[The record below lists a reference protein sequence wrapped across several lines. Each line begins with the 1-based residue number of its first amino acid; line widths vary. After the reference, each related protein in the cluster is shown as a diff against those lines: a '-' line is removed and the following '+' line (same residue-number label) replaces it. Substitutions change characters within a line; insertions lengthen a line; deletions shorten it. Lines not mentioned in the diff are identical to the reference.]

1 MKLLTVENAK
11 TSKGEKL
18 GYMTGIVYMLPDART
33 CPLATSANCFKSCLV
48 NAGLAS
54 VYPKI
59 NEVRKERRELF
70 YNDRKEFFLQLDKE
84 IKSFIKKAKKE
95 NMIPV
100 IRLNGTSDIMYESI
114 QYLEY
119 TNIFEAYPDIQFYD
133 YTKIAVRLTR
143 PLPKNY
149 DLTFSFSD
157 NNTYKKSVEM
167 ALKTTTRIAVVFKN
181 GLPKRY
187 MGRIVVD
194 GDDTDLRFLDRHN
207 VIIGLKAK
215 GIAKTDNSDFI
226 VDSLLVEA

>member
-11 TSKGEKL
+11 TSKGEKM
-18 GYMTGIVYMLPDART
+18 GYMTGIVYMLPDERT
-33 CPLATSANCFKSCLV
+33 CPLAKNANCFKSCLV

-59 NEVRKERRELF
+59 NEIRKERRELF
-70 YNDRKEFFLQLDKE
+70 YNDRNEFFIQLDKE

-100 IRLNGTSDIMYESI
+100 VRLNGTSDIMYENI
-114 QYLEY
+114 PYLGY
-119 TNIFEAYPDIQFYD
+119 ANIFEAFADVQFYD
-133 YTKIAVRLTR
+133 YTKIAVRLTK

-149 DLTFSFSD
+149 DLTFSFS
-157 NNTYKKSVEM
+157 NTENYKKSVET

-181 GLPKRY
+181 GLPRRF
-187 MGRIVVD
+187 MGRLVVD
-194 GDDTDLRFLDRHN
+194 GDDTDLRFLDRQG
-207 VIIGLKAK
+207 IIVGLKAK